1 MTPRA
6 VLVDVGGTLWSQ
18 PLLNPVDRDRDEWE
32 RRLVAVGIPQ
42 AYVADLCTE
51 LSKAIGRAEGADYFD
66 IWQAIRAAA
75 QIAGIVGI
83 EADSI
88 RGACCLPARDF
99 TFLLP
104 GARGMLAAFKQG
116 GARVVI
122 ASNAIWRNEAD
133 YWSDFRSFDIDGL
146 IDAVVSS
153 VDACWRKPSNRF
165 YDIVLQQAGVPAADC
180 LMVGNSETLDVVPA
194 KLRGMSVIRVA
205 IEEPLPPASGAD
217 KVCGSLEEVPA
228 ARF

>member
-1 MTPRA
+1 
-6 VLVDVGGTLWSQ
+6 VGGTLWSQ

-42 AYVADLCTE
+42 AGVADLCTE

-66 IWQAIRAAA
+66 IWHAIRAAA
-75 QIAGIVGI
+75 QIADIVGI

-88 RGACCLPARDF
+88 RRACCLPARDF

-104 GARGMLAAFKQG
+104 GARGMLAAFKQR

-133 YWSDFRSFDIDGL
+133 YWSDFRSFGIDGL

-205 IEEPLPPASGAD
+205 IEEPLPRASGAD
-217 KVCGSLEEVPA
+217 KVCGSLEEVSVA
-228 ARF
+228 SS